1 MPKLLKLL
9 NYEPE
14 QISFKEVF
22 LIYTLF
28 ISNGCFFFFAIVNY
42 FLDQELGAYILIA
55 GAILETLVLR
65 LYLKR
70 VLSFTVGVNIGLGLG
85 ALCLFMDMYVSGGIY
100 SSGIAWVLIFP
111 LLSYYLLEKGLST
124 RIWIGISVLMILI
137 FGFIQPLPG
146 IEVNGIHISTLDH
159 TLSNVGLITII
170 TLLTYV
176 FEKKKR
182 EKIREGEKQFQ
193 TMFEEAPMGITIY
206 NPQKREEMDINP
218 KYAEIVGRTPEE
230 IQKLGWDSFTHPD
243 DLQDDLDQMEKIK
256 KGEID
261 GYKLEKRYIRPDGSI
276 VWVDMTISTFKTNRR
291 NTSNSVYM
299 CMIKEITE
307 RKLLE
312 EQQLKANE
320 MLKYNA
326 KILAN
331 QNEQLNDFC
340 DIVSH
345 NLRAPLASISMMTE
359 YIERCEDEEE
369 RKEMLGE
376 IKPVIKNL
384 NEIFNELVESLQ
396 IEQDLEVKQEDNNL
410 RELVDKILK
419 RFELEIKLS
428 EAKIHLDINETPSIH
443 FPPIYLDSILSNL
456 ISNALKYRSP
466 DRKPLISISTRKKTN
481 TIELSFS
488 DNGLGIDIE
497 RHKNNLFKIRKVFHD
512 HPDAKGFGL
521 FITKKQMEVL
531 GGKIEIES
539 ILGQGTTFHLE
550 FVNQYK

>member
-428 EAKIHLDINETPSIH
+428 EAKICLDINETPSIH

>member
-65 LYLKR
+65 LYLKKI
-70 VLSFTVGVNIGLGLG
+70 LSFNIGVNIGLGLG

-124 RIWIGISVLMILI
+124 RIWIGVSILIILI
-137 FGFIQPLPG
+137 FGFIQPLSG

-159 TLSNVGLITII
+159 TLSNAGLIVII

-182 EKIREGEKQFQ
+182 EKVRQGEKQFQ

-206 NPQKREEMDINP
+206 NPQKRGGMDINP

-291 NTSNSVYM
+291 NNSNSVYM

-345 NLRAPLASISMMTE
+345 NLRAPLASISMMTD
-359 YIERCEDEEE
+359 YIERCNDEEE
-369 RKEMLGE
+369 RREMVGA

-396 IEQDLEVKQEDNNL
+396 VEQDIEIKQEDNNL
-410 RELVDKILK
+410 QELLDKILK
-419 RFELEIKLS
+419 RFELEIKLNQV
-428 EAKIHLDINETPSIH
+428 KIHFDIKETPFIH

-466 DRKPLISISTRKKTN
+466 DRKLRINISTRKEAN
-481 TIELSFS
+481 TIQLLFS
-488 DNGLGIDIE
+488 DNGIGIDTE
-497 RHKNNLFKIRKVFHD
+497 KHKNNLFKIRKVFHD

-539 ILGQGTTFHLE
+539 TLDQGTTFHLE
-550 FVNQYK
+550 FVNQ